1 MRVNDINLCGAV
13 QRVRLYYSTAVNMN
27 TSHRYL

>member
-13 QRVRLYYSTAVNMN
+13 QRVRLYYSTFCLCLVWI
-27 TSHRYL
+27 